1 MSIDTRN
8 LRGARASSAVRCIA
22 KAEHEALG
30 TSRDDENQAWL
41 EKHFRRGVNVG
52 RAWAAGFKAQHQYP
66 SEVELE
72 AEIPWGLSWVGHAD
86 AVDFEHKMVY
96 EVYHA
101 AGGEFREAKALQAAL
116 YADSLGPEFGAEL
129 QVIDSTNVSDEE
141 GFAVQPYEINVD
153 GLRDRVRDIKDRVV
167 AAVQD
172 GSVNPNDR
180 VGDSPHHS
188 ECFSCPFRSHCW
200 DGWQPPQPDE
210 VVGLEDLVEQYRI
223 VDGDLAGASQKKAS
237 LERQRDELRDAIRP
251 YTRVGIPLDAGT
263 GITIRRT
270 EVAGRIS
277 VKLGDFRKAGYQ
289 IPSEL
294 EPFVSESKPSER
306 WKVDPA

>member
-1 MSIDTRN
+1 MSVDTRN
-8 LRGARASSAVRCIA
+8 LSGARASSAVRCIA

-30 TSRDDENQAWL
+30 TPRDEEAQQWL

-52 RAWAAGFKAQHQYP
+52 RAWASSAKGN
-66 SEVELE
+66 VTLE
-72 AEIPWGLSWVGHAD
+72 AEIPWGLGWVGHAD
-86 AVDFEHKMVY
+86 LLNHDDRIVY
-96 EVYHA
+96 EAYHA
-101 AGGEFREAKALQAAL
+101 AGGAFREEKALQAAF
-116 YADSLGPEFGAEL
+116 YADELGPEWKAEL
-129 QVIDSTNVSDEE
+129 VVIDTTDVSDED
-141 GFAVQPYEINVD
+141 GFAVQGYEINVD
-153 GLRDRVRDIKDRVV
+153 GLRDHVRDIKARVV

-172 GSVNPNDR
+172 GSVNPADR

-200 DGWQPPQPDE
+200 DGWQPPSPDE

-251 YTRVGIPLDAGT
+251 YTRVGVPLDAGT
-263 GITIRRT
+263 GVTIRRT
-270 EVAGRIS
+270 EVAGRVS
-277 VKLGDFRKAGYQ
+277 VRLGDFRKAGYQ
-289 IPSEL
+289 IPEEL

-306 WKVDPA
+306 WRVEGAT